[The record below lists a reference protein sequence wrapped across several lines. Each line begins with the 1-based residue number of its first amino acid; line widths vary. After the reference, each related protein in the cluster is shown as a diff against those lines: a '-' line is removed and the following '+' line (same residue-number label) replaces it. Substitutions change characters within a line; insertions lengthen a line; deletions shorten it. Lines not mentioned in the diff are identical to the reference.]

1 MNHEDSIEPA
11 SDIAV
16 IGYAARFPGAENAA
30 QFWENICHGVESIR
44 SFSVEELES
53 VGVSKSLL
61 RDPDYVRAGAPLS
74 NLDAFD
80 PSFFGINPREAAIMD
95 PQQRFFME
103 SAWEALEHAG
113 YAPGTF
119 SGSTGVFAGSGPN
132 SYLFNNLLS
141 DPGLVEKEG
150 IFLLRHT
157 GNDKDVLATR
167 LSYQMNL
174 RGPSLNVQ
182 TACSTSLVAVHLACQ
197 SLLHLDCD
205 MAIAGAVS
213 IEIPHAIG
221 YPYRQNEI
229 QSHDG
234 HCRAFDANATGT
246 VFGSGLGIVILRRLS
261 EAIAARDTIH
271 AVIKGTAVNNDG
283 SRKVGFLAPSV
294 EGQVEVI
301 LEALGVAGVTPA
313 SIDYVE
319 THGTGTPIGDPIELS
334 ALSQVFAGRDR
345 PLQIGSVKT
354 NIGHLDTAAGMAG
367 LLKTVLALRRR
378 QIPATLHF
386 KTLNPLIDAAPA
398 KLRVVDRLTEW
409 KTDPAENAPRRAGVT
424 SLGIG
429 GTNAHVILEEPPELP
444 PSHAERPLRLF
455 TLSAKSAAALEDA
468 THSLAGH
475 LLRFPNENL
484 DDIAHTLHV
493 GRSEFAH
500 RRMFVARDQAE
511 ALQHSRRPHSP
522 AVVTG
527 KTSDFR
533 SVAFLFSGQGTQVVD
548 MARDLHQ
555 TEPVFRKW
563 IDACAG
569 HARPHLGFDFRH
581 ILYPSQTA
589 AAEAAEQI
597 KLTWNAQP
605 ILFAVEYALA
615 RLWMSW
621 GVRPARLIGHSLG
634 EYPAACLS
642 GIFTL
647 EDAVALV
654 CARGNLM
661 KKVAEG
667 AMLAVPLSETET
679 APWIADGLSLAAV
692 NAPRQCVISGPAP
705 AIAELKDR
713 LHRQGIASH
722 RLPTSHAFHSP
733 SIDPILDSFVKLVG
747 QKQLR
752 PPQIPLVSNVTGAWL
767 TEKEATDPAYWAR
780 HFRQTVRFA
789 QGLETLQADPAA
801 FLLEIGP
808 GETLSA
814 LAMQNGGKGTRS
826 KIFSSLPRSGEKN
839 GDLAAILSTLGNLW
853 VNGLPV
859 DWKAFHAHERL
870 RRIPLPTYSFQRKKF
885 WMGPKIGSNWLAGA
899 LRKVDD
905 WFYRS
910 SWKPAPLPAAAPS
923 AGPWLVLADP
933 SPANQALIDELRKQK
948 ASVITVLAGEKF
960 QSPADDSYVMN
971 LSSEA
976 DYALLFDHLARRQ
989 QLPRRI
995 VHLWG
1000 LEPDPAANEDR
1011 CFHSLL
1017 FLIQTLG
1024 ARLPDQPVALTAV
1037 SRRSVS
1043 IRREPVLHPHGSLL
1057 SGPCRVA
1064 PLEYPN
1070 LRCRQI
1076 DVDSTDPA
1084 PLAQTILREAESDT
1098 SVTLAVYRDGSRWTE
1113 DIESFRLEPAA
1124 DRPLRDQGV
1133 YLITGGLGGLGMAVA
1148 GWLAQ
1153 TCRAR
1158 LVLISRHGEPRDAD
1172 TQSRFAEWRKLGAEV
1187 LPLAADVTDC
1197 KSLQRALDAAREKF
1211 GPLHGI
1217 VHAAGILQDGIIQL
1231 KKKDTAHRVLAPKTA
1246 GLEILDELTGDNP
1259 LDFFALFSSVSAVT
1273 PPDGQVDYCAANA
1286 FLNAFAQSRPPE
1298 RNFIVI
1304 GWGPWAEIGM
1314 VAPKPGTASQ
1324 APPFRHPFLE
1334 RLDLDTA
1341 ARTIHSGTLSV
1352 ERHWV
1357 LAEHRFH
1364 GGDSLLPGTAHL
1376 EIAVAALWQKIGR
1389 QPVTLENVVFLAPLR
1404 VAPNSPEVIHAELQK
1419 AGPGYQFSVS
1429 SHGVVFVSG
1438 QCRRS
1443 PGNPPRIKLKEI
1455 LARCPVEKRAPINVR
1470 QRGHFDFGP
1479 RWQSLRRIS
1488 FGKDECL
1495 GALELPS
1502 EFRSETG
1509 DFALHPALM
1518 DIATG
1523 VAMYLVPGYENAG
1536 DLFLPF
1542 AYKRLT
1548 LYGVLPPR
1556 LYSHARIRP
1565 NTGSDLLVFDVT
1577 LAAENGEV
1585 VAEIEE
1591 FTVRRLRG
1599 IADLSHPITDSAPL
1613 ASLGTDDSP
1622 GPLAAIPTK
1631 EGLEAFQR
1639 ILKSR
1644 PADIVFVSPTKL
1656 SPAVPMRETET
1667 LADSVTAGAGDIELV
1682 LMQLWKRLLGLDQV
1696 DATTD
1701 FFDSGGHS
1709 LLAVRLFTEIRN
1721 RFNVDFGLSTLF
1733 EARTVGALA
1742 ALIRKA
1748 READPSQKNPA
1759 SSLVPIRP
1767 RGANAPL
1774 FLIHS
1779 LGGNVLSYE
1788 HLARHFPDD
1797 HAIYAIESRG
1807 LRGLPA
1813 DFKVETMAANYIQQ
1827 IRERQPHGPYFL
1839 AGHSFGGQ
1847 IAYEIARQLT
1857 DQNEPLGLIGL
1868 IDTFQANLVPGDE
1881 LLQQERHRF
1890 EEPPLSQSATTFL
1903 RTLIDS
1909 RDRIGYLRETKN
1921 HFQNWFAHKTTRALY
1936 RSTYFATSRLG
1947 SKMPSFLNDVNEA
1960 NAIASDNYIP
1970 HPYHGPVVFF
1980 RCKNRPESDPS
1991 DSSGIWRRLVGGDLL
2006 VIDVP
2011 GDHNS
2016 MLNEPHVRVLA
2027 EQISTFLQPK
2037 TTTPAVTAEASVP

>member
-16 IGYAARFPGAENAA
+16 IGYAARFPGAENAG
-30 QFWENICHGVESIR
+30 QFWENLCHGVESIR
-44 SFSVEELES
+44 SFSVQELES

-74 NLDAFD
+74 HLDAFD
-80 PSFFGINPREAAIMD
+80 ASFFGINPREAAIMD

-119 SGSTGVFAGSGPN
+119 SGSTGVFAGSGPT
-132 SYLFNNLLS
+132 SYLFHNLLS
-141 DPGLVEKEG
+141 NPELVEKEG

-205 MAIAGAVS
+205 MAVAGAVS

-221 YPYRQNEI
+221 YHYRQNEI

-261 EAIAARDTIH
+261 EAIAAGDTIH

-283 SRKVGFLAPSV
+283 SRKVGFLAPSA

-301 LEALGVAGVTPA
+301 LEALGAAGVSPA

-334 ALSQVFAGRDR
+334 ALSQVFAGRNR
-345 PLQIGSVKT
+345 PLEIGSVKT

-367 LLKTVLALRRR
+367 LLKTVLALGRR

-386 KTLNPLIDAAPA
+386 KTLNPLIDAGKA
-398 KLRVVDRLTEW
+398 KLQVVDRLTEW
-409 KTDPAENAPRRAGVT
+409 KTAHTENAPRRAGVT

-429 GTNAHVILEEPPELP
+429 GTNAHIILEEPPEP
-444 PSHAERPLRLF
+444 ATSQAGRPVRLF
-455 TLSAKSAAALEDA
+455 TLSAKSTAALEDA

-475 LLRFPNENL
+475 LLQFPNENL
-484 DDIAHTLHV
+484 DDMAHTLHV

-500 RRMFVARDQAE
+500 RRIFVAHNHAE
-511 ALQHSRRPHSP
+511 ALQHADLPHSP

-527 KTSDFR
+527 KTSDSH
-533 SVAFLFSGQGTQVVD
+533 SVAFLFSGQGPQVVN
-548 MARDLHQ
+548 MGRDLHQ

-563 IDACAG
+563 IDTCADQ
-569 HARPHLGFDFRH
+569 ARPHLGFDFRD
-581 ILYPSQTA
+581 ILYPTEA
-589 AAEAAEQI
+589 AATEAAQQI

-605 ILFAVEYALA
+605 ILFAIEYALA

-647 EDAVALV
+647 EDAISLV

-661 KKVAEG
+661 RKVSEG
-667 AMLAVPLSETET
+667 AMLAVSLSETET
-679 APWIADGLSLAAV
+679 ARWIDDGLSLAAV
-692 NAPRQCVISGPAP
+692 NAPEQCVISGPAA
-705 AIAELKDR
+705 AIVALKER
-713 LHRQGIASH
+713 LNRQGIASH
-722 RLPTSHAFHSP
+722 RLQTSHAFHSG
-733 SIDPILDSFVKLVG
+733 SIDPILDSFVKLVS

-752 PPQIPLVSNVTGAWL
+752 PPQIPLISNVTGTWL

-780 HFRQTVRFA
+780 HFRETVRFRE
-789 QGLETLQADPAA
+789 GLKVLQADPAG

-808 GETLSA
+808 GETLCA
-814 LAMQNGGKGTRS
+814 LAMQNVGRETHS
-826 KIFSSLPRSGEKN
+826 KIFPSLPRSSERN
-839 GDLAAILSTLGNLW
+839 GDLSAMLSALGNLW
-853 VNGLPV
+853 VNGVPV

-870 RRIPLPTYSFQRKKF
+870 RRIPLPTYPFQRKRF
-885 WMGPKIGSNWLAGA
+885 WMGPKIGSNWLADSLG
-899 LRKVDD
+899 KVDD

-910 SWKPAPLPAAAPS
+910 IWKSAPLPPAAPS
-923 AGPWLVLADP
+923 AGPWLLLGDP
-933 SPANQALIDELRKQK
+933 SPGNQKLIDELRKQK

-960 QSPADDSYVMN
+960 QSAGDDSYVMN
-971 LSSEA
+971 LSSEG
-976 DYALLFDHLARRQ
+976 DYALLFDHLARRR
-989 QLPRRI
+989 LPRQI

-1000 LEPDPAANEDR
+1000 LEPAPAASAEDR

-1024 ARLPDQPVALTAV
+1024 ARLPDQTVAITAL
-1037 SRRSVS
+1037 SHRSVS
-1043 IRREPVLHPHGSLL
+1043 IRHEPVLHPHGSLL
-1057 SGPCRVA
+1057 GGPCRVA

-1076 DVDSTDPA
+1076 DVDSTDPGA
-1084 PLAQTILREAESDT
+1084 LAQAILREGESDT
-1098 SVTLAVYRDGSRWTE
+1098 SISLAVYRDGNRWTQDVE
-1113 DIESFRLEPAA
+1113 RFHLEPAT
-1124 DRPLRDQGV
+1124 DRLRERGA
-1133 YLITGGLGGLGMAVA
+1133 YLITGGLGALGMAVA
-1148 GWLAQ
+1148 DWLARA
-1153 TCRAR
+1153 CHAR
-1158 LVLISRHGEPRDAD
+1158 LVLVSRHGEPQNDEH
-1172 TQSRFAEWRKLGAEV
+1172 QNQFAEWRKLGAEV
-1187 LPLAADVTDC
+1187 LPLAADVTDR
-1197 KSLQRALDAAREKF
+1197 KSLRRALDVAHEKF

-1217 VHAAGILQDGIIQL
+1217 IHAAGILQDGIIQL
-1231 KKKDTAHRVLAPKTA
+1231 KKKDAAHRVLAPKTV
-1246 GLEILDELTGDNP
+1246 GLEILDELTRDTP
-1259 LDFFALFSSVSAVT
+1259 LDFFALFSSVSALT

-1286 FLNAFAQSRPPE
+1286 FLNAFAQSRPAE

-1314 VAPKPGTASQ
+1314 VAPKPEAASES
-1324 APPFRHPFLE
+1324 APFHHPMLE
-1334 RLDLDTA
+1334 RIDLDTT
-1341 ARTIHSGTLSV
+1341 ARTIYSGTLSV

-1357 LAEHRFH
+1357 LSEHRFH

-1376 EIAVAALWQKIGR
+1376 EIAVAALWKKIGR

-1404 VAPNSPEVIHAELQK
+1404 VAPNSPGVVHAELQK

-1429 SHGVVFVSG
+1429 SHDVVFVSG

-1443 PGNPPRIKLKEI
+1443 PGRPPRIKLKEI
-1455 LARCPVEKRAPINVR
+1455 LGRCPIEKRIPLNIR

-1479 RWQSLRRIS
+1479 RWQSLRQIA

-1495 GALELPS
+1495 GTVELPS
-1502 EFRSETG
+1502 EFRAETR

-1518 DIATG
+1518 DIAVG
-1523 VAMYLVPGYENAG
+1523 VAMYLIPGYDKAG

-1542 AYKRLT
+1542 AYKRLAV
-1548 LYGVLPPR
+1548 YGVLPPR
-1556 LYSHARIRP
+1556 VYSHARMRS
-1565 NTGSDLLVFDVT
+1565 NVGSDLLVFDVT
-1577 LAAENGEV
+1577 LAAENGDVIAEV
-1585 VAEIEE
+1585 EE
-1591 FTVRRLRG
+1591 FTVKRLRSVT
-1599 IADLSHPITDSAPL
+1599 DLSHLETDSAPL
-1613 ASLGTDDSP
+1613 ASALADDSSS
-1622 GPLAAIPTK
+1622 PLAGIPTR

-1644 PADIVFVSPTKL
+1644 PADMVFVSPTKL
-1656 SPAVPMRETET
+1656 SPAAPMREIET
-1667 LADSVTAGAGDIELV
+1667 LADSVTAGADDIELV
-1682 LMQLWKRLLGLDQV
+1682 LRQLWQRLLGLDQV
-1696 DATTD
+1696 DAKTD

-1709 LLAVRLFTEIRN
+1709 LLAVRLFTEIRK
-1721 RFNVDFGLSTLF
+1721 RFNIDFGLSTLF
-1733 EARTVGALA
+1733 EARTIGALA
-1742 ALIRKA
+1742 ELIRKA
-1748 READPSQKNPA
+1748 READPSKKNPA
-1759 SSLVPIRP
+1759 SAHALVAIRS
-1767 RGANAPL
+1767 RGSNTPL
-1774 FLIHS
+1774 FLIHDV
-1779 LGGNVLSYE
+1779 GGSVLRYE

-1797 HAIYAIESRG
+1797 QSIYAIESRG
-1807 LRGLPA
+1807 LSDSPV
-1813 DFKVETMAANYIQQ
+1813 DYSVEAMARHYIQQ
-1827 IRERQPHGPYFL
+1827 IRERQPHGPYFVV
-1839 AGHSFGGQ
+1839 GHSFGGLVT
-1847 IAYEIARQLT
+1847 YEIARQLSALK
-1857 DQNEPLGLIGL
+1857 EPIGL
-1868 IDTFQANLVPGDE
+1868 AGLLDTFQRNLVEEDA
-1881 LLQQERHRF
+1881 LLQAAPQKLGKLPVLKR
-1890 EEPPLSQSATTFL
+1890 LTKDI
-1903 RTLIDS
+1903 RTLVLG
-1909 RDRIGYLRETKN
+1909 RDRIGYLQER
-1921 HFQNWFAHKTTRALY
+1921 KTYMQAWALKTLY
-1936 RSTYFATSRLG
+1936 RSAYKLSTRFGWA
-1947 SKMPSFLNDVNEA
+1947 MPPFLKDVKEA
-1960 NAIASDNYIP
+1960 NWIASDYFTP
-1970 HPYHGPVVFF
+1970 QPYDGTVVLF
-1980 RCKNRPESDPS
+1980 RCQNRLDTDPP
-1991 DSSGIWRRLVGGDLL
+1991 DSSRVWQRLVKGGV
-2006 VIDVP
+2006 VILDVP

-2016 MLNEPHVRVLA
+2016 MLREPNVRILA
-2027 EQISTFLQPK
+2027 EQILTYLQPK
-2037 TTTPAVTAEASVP
+2037 SATPAGTSAP